1 MAFDIGAV
9 QSVRLNPVQE
19 LKLAKP
25 AVDLYV
31 GQILKSV
38 VVGALKDD
46 QVTIQINGQNIN
58 AKTAHHF
65 APGEVLD
72 VKVLQIGEETI
83 LQVLS
88 DKAPPSPIQTALA
101 QNLPRQAPATA
112 LLATLNALVEHPKLP
127 VNVKEQINHILSSL
141 PTISQLP
148 KQIMQAVNQS
158 GLFLEA
164 NLLTAA
170 ATPTAVPPAALASD
184 LKAQYLR
191 LLNTLAQQGIT
202 PPTKPMAITGY
213 EMAENDSLPLP
224 GAVPQPHHR
233 LEPKSLQS
241 MADMPVEKLLSVLSE
256 HTEHALARINTSQ
269 YAHLMKTPDQP
280 YSLMLDLPIRTPDGQ
295 EAIPLLINEEHQN
308 NLIPPRYSISFALS
322 LNDLG
327 DLQGTVTLHQ
337 NTIDIHINADKPA
350 TLDLLQDH
358 HDEFTQLVSDLGLN
372 LGAFGLHLGLEDNK
386 IDGSRFSLLDLK
398 V

>member
-9 QSVRLNPVQE
+9 QNVRLNPVQE

-38 VVGALKDD
+38 VVGGLKDD

-65 APGEVLD
+65 SPGEVLD

-112 LLATLNALVEHPKLP
+112 LLATLNTLAEHPKLP
-127 VNVKEQINHILSSL
+127 ANIKEHINNILTSL

-170 ATPTAVPPAALASD
+170 NTPAAVPATVLTTD
-184 LKAQYLR
+184 LKAQYLN

-202 PPTKPMAITGY
+202 PSTKPIATTGY
-213 EMAENDSLPLP
+213 EMVENDSLPLP

-233 LEPKSLQS
+233 MEPKSLQS
-241 MADMPVEKLLSVLSE
+241 MADMPVEKLLSVLCE
-256 HTEHALARINTSQ
+256 HTEHTLARINTSQ
-269 YAHLMKTPDQP
+269 YSHLMKTPDQP

-295 EAIPLLINEEHQN
+295 EAIPMLINEEHQN
-308 NLIPPRYSISFALS
+308 SAMPPRFSISFALS

-350 TLDLLQDH
+350 TLDRLQDH
-358 HDEFTQLVSDLGLN
+358 HDEFSKLVNDLGLN